1 MTFGSALASVST
13 LGVIVGNFLATVST
27 VGLVAV
33 ATAALADEPTSL
45 NQVQMDQIT
54 AGEARSAIEV
64 AGSSAIGPSKAVVSA
79 SGLAVGS
86 TSASVTTTIE
96 ASLTSTPGSL
106 VGVASSNSSAL
117 AR

>member
-1 MTFGSALASVST
+1 VIVST
-13 LGVIVGNFLATVST
+13 FLATVSAI
-27 VGLVAV
+27 GLVAV
-33 ATAALADEPTSL
+33 ATAALAGEPMSL
-45 NQVQMDQIT
+45 NQAQMDRIT

-64 AGSSAIGPSKAVVSA
+64 AGSSAIGPSKALASA

-96 ASLTSTPGSL
+96 ASITSTPGSL
-106 VGVASSNSSAL
+106 VAVASSSSSAI